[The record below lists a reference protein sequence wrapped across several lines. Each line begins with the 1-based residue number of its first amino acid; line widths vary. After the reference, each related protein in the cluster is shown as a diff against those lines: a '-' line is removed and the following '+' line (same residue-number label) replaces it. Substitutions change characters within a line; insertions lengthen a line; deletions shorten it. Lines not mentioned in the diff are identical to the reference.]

1 MECTDEANFLNLC
14 GQFSSTKFVFE
25 NLVIR
30 VGRFVLW
37 VVLSLGRFVPRDVL
51 SLGPYVLGLFVL
63 GRFVPGTFLSLGTF
77 VLSWGVLSLGRFV
90 LGRFVPWDV
99 CFVLGRFVCAPT
111 VFSVLERLLAKP
123 LEGDLS
129 VNRFDNNHIYNY
141 AFFSRLILFFFCN

>member
-1 MECTDEANFLNLC
+1 MSLGTFCPWTILF
-14 GQFSSTKFVFE
+14 
-25 NLVIR
+25 
-30 VGRFVLW
+30 
-37 VVLSLGRFVPRDVL
+37 LGRFVPWDVL

-111 VFSVLERLLAKP
+111 VLERLLSKP

>member
-30 VGRFVLW
+30 VGRFVPGTLC
-37 VVLSLGRFVPRDVL
+37 LGTFCLGTFCPWDVFVPWNVC
-51 SLGPYVLGLFVL
+51 FVL
-63 GRFVPGTFLSLGTF
+63 GRFVPGTLCLGKFFSLGTF
-77 VLSWGVLSLGRFV
+77 VLSWGVLS

-111 VFSVLERLLAKP
+111 VLERLLAKP